1 MRAFRMAALA
11 CGVGTILWAQQF
23 KFNLDHLAAKAA
35 DSVDVSL
42 NSGMLQFAG
51 KFLNGKNPDE
61 AKARK
66 LIGGLEGIY
75 VKSFEFKNDGAW
87 SQADLDQVR
96 NQLKAPEWSRIVGVK
111 NSGDSEIVEVYVRNQ
126 NGKVTG
132 VAILAT
138 EARQFTVA
146 NIVGAVDLDSLA
158 DLGGQ
163 FGLPKLDAVKPPV
176 KKK

>member
-1 MRAFRMAALA
+1 VKSARTAVLA
-11 CGVGTILWAQQF
+11 CTLGTILWAQQF
-23 KFNLDHLAAKAA
+23 QLNLDHLAAKAS

-51 KFLNGKNPDE
+51 KFLDGKDPDE
-61 AKARK
+61 AQVKK
-66 LIGGLEGIY
+66 LIAGLEGIY
-75 VKSFEFKNDGAW
+75 IKSFEFKDEGAW
-87 SQADLDQVR
+87 SQADLDRVR
-96 NQLKAPEWSRIVGVK
+96 NQLKAPEWSRIVGTK
-111 NSGDSEIVEVYVRNQ
+111 SAEDKESVEVHVRNQ

-138 EARQFTVA
+138 GPKEFTVA

-158 DLGGQ
+158 DLGGH
-163 FGLPKLDAVKPPV
+163 FGLPKMEKGQ